1 MAVQDRPDFR
11 ERLVAGG
18 VQLVLRRWGEASTR
32 SAGPMSWYGSP
43 DGVITRVSPSSR
55 ADTLPL
61 VPDVSPRSSMPLA
74 AASTAARA
82 SFSQSIP

>member
-1 MAVQDRPDFR
+1 
-11 ERLVAGG
+11 
-18 VQLVLRRWGEASTR
+18 
-32 SAGPMSWYGSP
+32 MSWYGSP

-82 SFSQSIP
+82 SFSQSMP